1 MYARSRGEPKKKKKH
16 AKKKRKQY
24 SSSDSEASEDDPVD
38 AKQHAA
44 DHVALILPILAKS
57 VYENNLAR
65 YKGEVVYKCN
75 HYNSITNTSNP
86 SLTLVVIFGMFSLI
100 KFSPKL

>member
-44 DHVALILPILAKS
+44 DHVAFMKITWLVTRAKLCTS
-57 VYENNLAR
+57 VI
-65 YKGEVVYKCN
+65 
-75 HYNSITNTSNP
+75 ITTP
-86 SLTLVVIFGMFSLI
+86 SRIHRI
-100 KFSPKL
+100 PR